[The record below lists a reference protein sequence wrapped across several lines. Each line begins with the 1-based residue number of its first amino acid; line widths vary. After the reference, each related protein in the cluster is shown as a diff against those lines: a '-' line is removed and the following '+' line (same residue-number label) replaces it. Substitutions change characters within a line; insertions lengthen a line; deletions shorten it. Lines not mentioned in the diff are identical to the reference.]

1 MSDLKSTTDE
11 KFASEEAKLTA
22 LETRME
28 QYRVRAA
35 RIQAQLNQ
43 EQRRARA
50 HRLITLGAE
59 LERLVGREVS
69 VDELAGLLNLADR
82 PHDPTEHAGSGS
94 GQRGATQT
102 P

>member
-1 MSDLKSTTDE
+1 MRALRSTTDE

-50 HRLITLGAE
+50 HRLILLGAE
-59 LERLVGREVS
+59 LERVVGREVKPEE
-69 VDELAGLLNLADR
+69 VEGLVVLADHH
-82 PHDPTEHAGSGS
+82 HDPDGTC
-94 GQRGATQT
+94 
-102 P
+102 

>member
-59 LERLVGREVS
+59 LERLVGRELD
-69 VDELAGLLNLADR
+69 VDEVAGLLKLTDR
-82 PHDPTEHAGSGS
+82 PHDPATQEHADGGE
-94 GQRGATQT
+94 G
-102 P
+102 